1 VQRVRLFLRR
11 LSPQAVRTT
20 SLFVG
25 GALVA
30 FVVLI
35 AVSLALGWDLWVWV
49 DRASWVIALVLFPA
63 AIYQLIVLQRDQ
75 RRIADEL
82 TKQPDVRVGLRTQ
95 EPAELPAI
103 EPDFK
108 IAAIWQAGSPLSDVV
123 TIPLSAVNV
132 GSATAYDVLI
142 NVLFPTSVQLVQGPP
157 GSSVRNQPEIERWQL
172 MFQDKGTLNIGV
184 TMDIGVSVRL
194 GGELDRHHGVALLAH
209 VSTKDRP
216 YVTSELIVRYEPRSA
231 APPSPQAT
239 PEPAPQAQP
248 DH

>member
-1 VQRVRLFLRR
+1 MKGARLYLKG

-25 GALVA
+25 GAIVA

-35 AVSLALGWDLWVWV
+35 AISWALGWDLWVWV

-75 RRIADEL
+75 QRLADEL

-95 EPAELPAI
+95 EPGELPSI

-108 IAAIWQAGSPLSDVV
+108 ISVIWQTGSPLSDVV
-123 TIPLSAVNV
+123 KIPLAAVNV

-142 NVLFPTSVQLVQGPP
+142 NVLFPNSVQLVQLPLG
-157 GSSVRNQPEIERWQL
+157 GSVMAEPDTDQWKL
-172 MFQDKGTLNIGV
+172 MMQDKNSMNIGV
-184 TMDIGVSVRL
+184 TLDIGLSVRL
-194 GGELDRHHGVALLAH
+194 GGELDRHSGVALLAF
-209 VSTKDRP
+209 VATKDRP
-216 YVTSELIVRYEPRSA
+216 YVTSQIIVRYEPRSV

-239 PEPAPQAQP
+239 PEPAPEAQS
-248 DH
+248 DR

>member
-1 VQRVRLFLRR
+1 MKGARLYLKR

-25 GALVA
+25 GAIVA

-35 AVSLALGWDLWVWV
+35 AISWTLGWDLWVWV

-75 RRIADEL
+75 KRIADEL

-95 EPAELPAI
+95 EPGQLPAI
-103 EPDFK
+103 ESDFK

-142 NVLFPTSVQLVQGPP
+142 NVLFPNSVQLVQGPP
-157 GSSVRNQPEIERWQL
+157 SSSVMAEPEIERWKL
-172 MFQDKGTLNIGV
+172 MIPDKATLNIGV
-184 TMDIGVSVRL
+184 TMAIGVSVRL
-194 GGELDRHHGVALLAH
+194 GGELDRHRGVALLVH

-216 YVTSELIVRYEPRSA
+216 YVTSELVVRYEPRSV
-231 APPSPQAT
+231 APPSLPT
-239 PEPAPQAQP
+239 MPEPAPQAQP
-248 DH
+248 DR